1 MKCEDTDGKANGSS
15 CRPAYAGMGQAR
27 RKGYFYIHLRLLP
40 SPAHPDDIVVV
51 RAFVVTGLLKDM
63 LLDGCLTREA

>member
-1 MKCEDTDGKANGSS
+1 
-15 CRPAYAGMGQAR
+15 MGQAR

-40 SPAHPDDIVVV
+40 SPVRILMISWTVVV
-51 RAFVVTGLLKDM
+51 RAFVVTGLLEDM

>member
-1 MKCEDTDGKANGSS
+1 MLEWVKLA
-15 CRPAYAGMGQAR
+15 

-40 SPAHPDDIVVV
+40 SPVRILIPDDIVVV
-51 RAFVVTGLLKDM
+51 RAFVVTGLLEDM